1 MKHLL
6 ALCCGALVP
15 LSLAPFDFWPL
26 GLVAVGGWFW
36 LLESSDR
43 GGLLLGWLFGLG
55 KYAAGAS
62 WIYVSI
68 NVYGNAAP
76 PLAVFLVALF
86 AGGLALFPMV
96 NAWAYR
102 RLRVAG
108 VPLGNAW
115 LFACLFVAFEWLLTW
130 FLTGFPWLYPAY
142 AHVDTVLSGFAPA
155 GGVLLVS
162 LALAGSACSVAAAH
176 QCARRLPALVAALAP
191 WAVGA
196 ALGAVSWVE
205 PGAARSVALVQGN
218 VDQAVKWL
226 PENRRPIIDG
236 YRALSED
243 HWGVDVMVWPEA
255 AITVMAHDAGE
266 VLGELARHGEQS
278 GTGLVLGLPAVERLR
293 DDRIVLRNTAIA
305 IGDGSGRYVK
315 RRLVPFGEYVPLEGW
330 LRGLIAFFDLPMS
343 RAAPGDWRQP
353 LLRVGQERAAL
364 AICYEIVYPNLVRAQ
379 AIQADLLVTISNDT
393 WFGASIGP
401 LQHMQMARMRAL
413 ENGRWLLRGTNNGVT
428 AIVDHQG
435 GLVARLPQFEA
446 GVLRG
451 EYRLVSGRTPYGRF
465 GDWPV
470 LGLVAVGV
478 AAGLRRRLASA
489 PGVHG

>member
-1 MKHLL
+1 MKPLL
-6 ALCCGALVP
+6 ALGCGALVP
-15 LSLAPFDFWPL
+15 LSLAPFNWWPL

-36 LLESSDR
+36 LLQSSDR
-43 GGLLLGWLFGLG
+43 GGLLLGWLFGVG

-68 NVYGNAAP
+68 NVYGNAPP
-76 PLAVFLVALF
+76 PLAAFLVAVF

-96 NAWAYR
+96 NAWVFQ
-102 RLRVAG
+102 RLSLPAA
-108 VPLGNAW
+108 PLANAW

-130 FLTGFPWLYPAY
+130 VLTGFPWLFPAY
-142 AHVDTVLSGFAPA
+142 GHVDTVLGGFAPA
-155 GGVLLVS
+155 GGVMLVS
-162 LALAGSACSVAAAH
+162 LALAGSVCSVAVAH
-176 QCARRLPALVAALAP
+176 RCARRWPVLVAALAP
-191 WAVGA
+191 WMVGA
-196 ALGAVSWVE
+196 VLGAVSWVE
-205 PGAARSVALVQGN
+205 PGETRTVALVQGN

-226 PENRRPIIDG
+226 PENRRPIIDL
-236 YRALSED
+236 YRGLSED

-255 AITVMAHDAGE
+255 AVTVMSHDAGE
-266 VLGELARHGEQS
+266 VLGELERDGKRS
-278 GTGLVLGLPAVERLR
+278 GTAILLGLPAVERLA
-293 DDRIVLRNTAIA
+293 DDRIVLRNTAIS

-353 LLRVGQERAAL
+353 LLKVGEERAAM
-364 AICYEIVYPNLVRAQ
+364 AICYEIVYPDLVRAQ
-379 AIQADLLVTISNDT
+379 AAGADVLVTISNDT

-428 AIVDHQG
+428 AIVDYRG

-451 EYRLVSGRTPYGRF
+451 EYRLVAGDTPYGRL

-470 LGLVAVGV
+470 LVLVALGLVA
-478 AAGLRRRLASA
+478 GLWRRLASA
-489 PGVHG
+489 RRAAA